1 MAKIKSWQMGIGLVS
16 TILGFML
23 VVQLRT
29 EGNINALLPTR
40 QINELAK
47 MYVTQKM
54 QLEKYE
60 QENNYLRKQ
69 LKNYDRDQEVVR
81 LRMVT
86 GSIPVRGKGI
96 LITLGDSDK
105 KLNDY
110 EDPIFY
116 IVHYYQLE
124 LLMNELWNAGAEG
137 IMINNNRIINSSGFS
152 CAGTTILIDTKR
164 IAPPFEIF
172 AIGDPD
178 SLRKNLTIPGGYVE
192 REILVFNLKFLIET
206 VEEIEIP
213 AYKGS
218 VSFDYA
224 KPVEEEK

>member
-1 MAKIKSWQMGIGLVS
+1 MTKIKSWQIGIGAVS
-16 TILGFML
+16 MILGFML

-60 QENNYLRKQ
+60 QENSYLRKQ

-110 EDPIFY
+110 EDPIFF

-172 AIGDPD
+172 AIGDPHN
-178 SLRKNLTIPGGYVE
+178 LRRNLTMPGGYVE
-192 REILVFNLKFLIET
+192 REILAFNLKFLIET
-206 VEEIEIP
+206 HNEIEIP

>member
-1 MAKIKSWQMGIGLVS
+1 MPKIRSWQMGIGVVS
-16 TILGFML
+16 MILGLML
-23 VVQLRT
+23 VFQLRT
-29 EGNINALLPTR
+29 EWNINAFLPTR

-47 MYVTQKM
+47 MYVSQKM

-60 QENNYLRKQ
+60 QENSYLHNQ
-69 LKNYDRDQEVVR
+69 LKNYDRDREVVR

-124 LLMNELWNAGAEG
+124 LLMNELWNAGAEA
-137 IMINNNRIINSSGFS
+137 IMINNNRIIDSSGFS

-172 AIGDPD
+172 VIGDPK
-178 SLRKNLTIPGGYVE
+178 SLKKNLTMPGSYVE
-192 REILVFNLKFLIET
+192 REILAFDLKFSIES
-206 VEEIEIP
+206 VDEIEIP
-213 AYKGS
+213 AYKGRL
-218 VSFDYA
+218 SFDYA
-224 KPVEEEK
+224 QPVEEEK